1 MGPLAGVRVIDLTHV
16 LNGPFATMLLAH
28 MGAEVIKIEPRSGD
42 RFRYAWMPVD
52 ADHSGYEF
60 LVVNANKKGVTLN
73 LKDERGKAL
82 FRSLVERADVVVEN
96 FSVGVMDRLGL
107 GYEALRKIKPDLIYA
122 SSTGYG
128 ESGPYRNM
136 RANAS
141 IVTGMTG
148 WSDNAWKE
156 AGAEG
161 GRVPAIGDEAAGMS
175 MALGICAALFAR
187 ERTGEGQKIHVAM
200 MEAHLG
206 FMVSAFHTLFEG
218 RQVGSMPKRC
228 ADGYVT
234 FHLPHIPDK
243 LWGQFV
249 TAMGHPEMIEDP
261 RFATQRARQE
271 NFQAMEAT
279 VGEWV
284 RAKTRAELWTVF
296 RAVGISG
303 APIRP
308 LADVFEDEHFRERE
322 TFVKVVD
329 PQAGE
334 LTMLAPWIHFSET
347 PAHLERTGPAI
358 GQHNRDVYGGL
369 LGLDAA
375 ELDELEQTGVI

>member
-261 RFATQRARQE
+261 RFATHRARQE